1 MPLVNGG
8 MMKQFD
14 IYTTV
19 GGTYSAKPRP
29 AVIIQSVAFDDFD
42 SLTVIPMTTI
52 EVNSDFRIK
61 IEPSRENNL
70 DKIGFV
76 MIDKLTTIKKSGLGE
91 YIGHIEDKYI
101 DKIENALLKFIG
113 IKK

>member
-1 MPLVNGG
+1 
-8 MMKQFD
+8 MMKRFD
-14 IYTTV
+14 IYTTT
-19 GGTYSAKPRP
+19 GGTYSTKPRP
-29 AVIIQSVAFDDFD
+29 AVIIQALAFDDFD

-61 IEPSRENNL
+61 IEPSEENNL
-70 DKIGFV
+70 GQTGFV

-101 DKIENALLKFIG
+101 DEIENALLKFIG
-113 IKK
+113 IE

>member
-1 MPLVNGG
+1 
-8 MMKQFD
+8 MKRFD
-14 IYTTV
+14 IYTST
-19 GGTYSAKPRP
+19 GGTYSTKPRP
-29 AVIIQSVAFDDFD
+29 AVIIQALAFDDFD

-61 IEPSRENNL
+61 IEPSQENNL
-70 DKIGFV
+70 GKTGFV

-101 DKIENALLKFIG
+101 DEIENALLKFIG
-113 IKK
+113 IEFSN

>member
-1 MPLVNGG
+1 
-8 MMKQFD
+8 MKQFD

-19 GGTYSAKPRP
+19 GGTYSTKPRP
-29 AVIIQSVAFDDFD
+29 AVIIQSVAYDDFD

-52 EVNSDFRIK
+52 EVNSYFRVK
-61 IEPSRENNL
+61 IEPSKENNL
-70 DKIGFV
+70 GKVGFV

-101 DKIENALLKFIG
+101 DQIENALLKFIG
-113 IKK
+113 VER

>member
-1 MPLVNGG
+1 
-8 MMKQFD
+8 MKQFD

-19 GGTYSAKPRP
+19 GGTYSTKPRP
-29 AVIIQSVAFDDFD
+29 AVIIQSIAFDDFD

-61 IEPSRENNL
+61 IEPSKENNL
-70 DKIGFV
+70 GKIGFV

-101 DKIENALLKFIG
+101 DQIENALLKFIG
-113 IKK
+113 VKR